1 MQTETREKKNYAQF
15 LLPVFIGVAALYFI
29 VLAKAAIFPFVL
41 SAALA
46 YILSPMIKYF
56 EVRGIKRTYAVAGL
70 YLGAGA
76 LLFLVVY
83 LLMSF
88 LSLELEALKQDW
100 PSYAERIQVFVTKMN
115 AKWVKDY
122 PFLASLRLE
131 QKLDH
136 LLELVPQLILSL
148 LPMVTLLFIVPFIT
162 FFMLVGGAGILD
174 YLVDHLPA
182 RHAEIIHH
190 IASRI
195 DGSLGNYLRGILTE
209 AFVIFLIAFTGLL
222 LMDLNYAAVI
232 AILIGFSSLIPY
244 LGAIVGAVLSSIVA
258 YLQFGAI
265 LPIIKIL
272 AFFTGIRFFDDWFL
286 QPYIMK
292 KAVDLNPAII
302 LLALMA
308 GAEIGGIWGVIKA
321 NINLIIGLI
330 NGLISAW
337 NSLEFNLNDPTGLFG
352 DINVGTPDIPLI
364 PELARGTRNWQGGLA
379 VVGDQGPELV
389 NLPPGS
395 DVFSNRDSQGLGAT
409 IVNVYLDGELISA
422 AVERRQSR
430 GLQLAGRA
438 V

>member
-1 MQTETREKKNYAQF
+1 MQTEIQQKKNYAQF
-15 LLPVFIGVAALYFI
+15 LLPAFIGVALLYFV
-29 VLAKAAIFPFVL
+29 VLAKAAIFPFIL

-46 YILSPMIKYF
+46 YILSPMIKYC

-70 YLGAGA
+70 YIGAGA

-100 PSYAERIQVFVTKMN
+100 PSYAERIQVFVTKLNTKM
-115 AKWVKDY
+115 VKDY
-122 PFLASLRLE
+122 PVLASLRLE
-131 QKLDH
+131 AKLDH

-174 YLVDHLPA
+174 YMVDHLPA

-222 LMDLNYAAVI
+222 LMNLNYAAVI
-232 AILIGFSSLIPY
+232 AIIIGFSSLIPY

-308 GAEIGGIWGVIKA
+308 GAEIGGIWGVIFS
-321 NINLIIGLI
+321 IPVTCIIKEILQI
-330 NGLISAW
+330 
-337 NSLEFNLNDPTGLFG
+337 
-352 DINVGTPDIPLI
+352 
-364 PELARGTRNWQGGLA
+364 
-379 VVGDQGPELV
+379 
-389 NLPPGS
+389 
-395 DVFSNRDSQGLGAT
+395 
-409 IVNVYLDGELISA
+409 
-422 AVERRQSR
+422 AVE
-430 GLQLAGRA
+430 LQETEFRWKPKPEPTRISIPYT
-438 V
+438 

>member
-1 MQTETREKKNYAQF
+1 MQTETQQKKSYAQF
-15 LLPVFIGVAALYFI
+15 LLPVFVGVAALYFI

-70 YLGAGA
+70 YIGAGA
-76 LLFLVVY
+76 FLFLVVY

-131 QKLDH
+131 AKLDH
-136 LLELVPQLILSL
+136 LLGLVPQLILSL
-148 LPMVTLLFIVPFIT
+148 LPMMTLLFIVPFIT

-222 LMDLNYAAVI
+222 LMGLNYAAVI
-232 AILIGFSSLIPY
+232 AILIGMSSLIPY

-258 YLQFGAI
+258 YLQFGGAI
-265 LPIIKIL
+265 LPIVKIL

-308 GAEIGGIWGVIKA
+308 GAEIGGIWGVIFS
-321 NINLIIGLI
+321 IPVTCIIKEIMQIAIELQETEFRWKPKPEPTR
-330 NGLISAW
+330 IS
-337 NSLEFNLNDPTGLFG
+337 
-352 DINVGTPDIPLI
+352 IPY
-364 PELARGTRNWQGGLA
+364 T
-379 VVGDQGPELV
+379 
-389 NLPPGS
+389 
-395 DVFSNRDSQGLGAT
+395 
-409 IVNVYLDGELISA
+409 
-422 AVERRQSR
+422 
-430 GLQLAGRA
+430 
-438 V
+438 